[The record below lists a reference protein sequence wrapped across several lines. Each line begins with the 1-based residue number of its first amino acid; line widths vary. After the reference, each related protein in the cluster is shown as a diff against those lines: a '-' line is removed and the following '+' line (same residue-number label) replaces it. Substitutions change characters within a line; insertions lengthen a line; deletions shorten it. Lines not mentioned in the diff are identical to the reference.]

1 MRWTIIIYPIFMR
14 LLRNIHANASRQ
26 CAKYQE
32 KNRKIPEITETI
44 LISPELR
51 FIGCV
56 NVAPRLTHCLP
67 RRSTLSSISKNGEG
81 TATMPNDL
89 SHNWTPKRAPTT
101 AEVAMPSWPVAIGRG
116 LRMRCPAC
124 GQAPIFQGYLKVN
137 AECAACAAPLGR
149 VPSDDAPPYITLL
162 LSLHVIAIILV
173 LADRHGQMSA
183 VTAVAIFVPLIIILE
198 LLLLRPVKGMVIAV
212 LLKVDMLRKKQ
223 PAQPGNG

>member
-1 MRWTIIIYPIFMR
+1 
-14 LLRNIHANASRQ
+14 
-26 CAKYQE
+26 
-32 KNRKIPEITETI
+32 
-44 LISPELR
+44 
-51 FIGCV
+51 
-56 NVAPRLTHCLP
+56 
-67 RRSTLSSISKNGEG
+67 
-81 TATMPNDL
+81 MPNDL
-89 SHNWTPKRAPTT
+89 SHNWTPKRNPTT
-101 AEVAMPSWPVAIGRG
+101 TEVAMPSWPIAIGRG

-124 GQAPIFQGYLKVN
+124 GQSPIFQGYLKVN
-137 AECAACAAPLGR
+137 PECAICAAPLGR

-183 VTAVAIFVPLIIILE
+183 VTAAAIFVPLIIILE

>member
-1 MRWTIIIYPIFMR
+1 
-14 LLRNIHANASRQ
+14 
-26 CAKYQE
+26 
-32 KNRKIPEITETI
+32 
-44 LISPELR
+44 
-51 FIGCV
+51 
-56 NVAPRLTHCLP
+56 
-67 RRSTLSSISKNGEG
+67 
-81 TATMPNDL
+81 MPNDL
-89 SHNWTPKRAPTT
+89 SDNWTPKRIPPSG
-101 AEVAMPSWPVAIGRG
+101 EVAMPPWSIAIGRG

-173 LADRHGQMSA
+173 LADRHGHMSA
-183 VTAVAIFVPLIIILE
+183 LIAVAIFVPLIIVLE

-223 PAQPGNG
+223 PARSGNG